1 LYNDDVKSLP
11 VSKARESLA
20 EVLGQL
26 DDGPVEITRHG
37 EPLGYIVS
45 PTMFSHI
52 PHPTVIHRFT
62 TAGVEPATSGIDEL
76 LAVEP
81 LPDSDNFPALSDVL
95 EELREDRL

>member
-1 LYNDDVKSLP
+1 VKSLP

-20 EVLGQL
+20 EVLSQL

-37 EPLGYIVS
+37 EPLAYIVS
-45 PTMFSHI
+45 PTMFRHI
-52 PHPTVIHRFT
+52 PQPTVIHRFT

-81 LPDSDNFPALSDVL
+81 LPDSDDFPPLSDVL
-95 EELREDRL
+95 EDLREDRL